1 MSLMR
6 SLAAVLRLV
15 RVARGLSQEQ
25 FSGVV
30 EARHIH
36 NLENAKAS
44 ATLATLE
51 TLAGRLG
58 IDPVALLAYASRLE
72 KSLTPA
78 QYAEYLNS
86 ELQKIAELGIDAQI
100 SNHYRDGDLI
110 IQSPGRRT
118 DPAKVQAV
126 LEAKAAGRSKK
137 EISETLG
144 IARSTVNDIWQKA
157 DR

>member
-6 SLAAVLRLV
+6 PLAAVLRLV

-25 FSGVV
+25 FSGAV

-44 ATLATLE
+44 ATLVTLE

-72 KSLTPA
+72 QGVTPA
-78 QYAEYLNS
+78 QYVDYLNS
-86 ELQKIAELGIDAQI
+86 ELQKISDLGIDAQI
-100 SNHYRDGDLI
+100 ADHYRDGD
-110 IQSPGRRT
+110 
-118 DPAKVQAV
+118 
-126 LEAKAAGRSKK
+126 
-137 EISETLG
+137 
-144 IARSTVNDIWQKA
+144 
-157 DR
+157 